1 MIVSVSLLPDAS
13 RLTEETDV
21 AIVIDVLR
29 ATSVMAR
36 ALSAGAS
43 RITTCREIDQA
54 RQLAASSDP
63 PALLCGE
70 RACKKIDGFDLGNSP
85 SEYSEARVAGI
96 PLVMTTTNGTRAIEA
111 AANVSRVF
119 TASFLNLEAV
129 LDAIAQVNTL
139 HLVCA
144 GTDGE
149 VTAEDVSLAGA
160 IVSRCETRFGAIL
173 GNDEAILARQ
183 LWKSWFPQK
192 QQAPNARKAQAAQ
205 QVQLGDHLK
214 ETRGGRN
221 LARVGYEQDLI
232 LCSEM
237 DAVSVVPERVS
248 LSPAVFEPAIFQ
260 CKQ

>member
-13 RLTEETDV
+13 RLTEETNIAV
-21 AIVIDVLR
+21 VIDVLR

-36 ALSAGAS
+36 AFAAGAS

-54 RQLAASSDP
+54 RELALSSDP
-63 PALLCGE
+63 AALLCGE

-85 SEYSEARVAGI
+85 SEYTESRVAGT

-111 AANVSRVF
+111 AANVSQVF

-129 LDAIAQVNTL
+129 INAIAHAKTL

-160 IVSRCETRFGAIL
+160 IVSRCETRFGATL
-173 GNDEAILARQ
+173 EGDEAILARQ
-183 LWKSWFPQK
+183 LWKSWFPPRQEA
-192 QQAPNARKAQAAQ
+192 QNAELADR
-205 QVQLGDHLK
+205 LK
-214 ETRGGRN
+214 ETRGGKN
-221 LARVGYEQDLI
+221 LVRVGYEQDLV
-232 LCSEM
+232 LCSEI
-237 DAVSVVPERVS
+237 DAVSVVAKRVS
-248 LSPAVFEPAIFQ
+248 LQPAIFESARF
-260 CKQ
+260 